1 MSWSGSSRRS
11 ATARPPTSMGTAPAE
26 YMRRGW
32 DSYVKVPWEEAYAL
46 HAKAL
51 VNVAQTYSGEPGQ
64 KFLLAQGNDP
74 VMVERA
80 EGAGTRTLKVR
91 GGMPFLGA
99 LRLCGLYRF
108 GDMLAG

>member
-64 KFLLAQGNDP
+64 KFLLAQGYDP

-80 EGAGTRTLKVR
+80 EGAGTRAFNYHRKFQSLWPLLV
-91 GGMPFLGA
+91 
-99 LRLCGLYRF
+99 CGLYRF
-108 GDMLAG
+108 GN